1 MKNRGLNIRIRL
13 VDLFS
18 YDDSLEKL
26 VGKLIFRK
34 KSMSKRLDKRRIRT
48 KCK

>member
-1 MKNRGLNIRIRL
+1 MKTRGLNVRIRL

-26 VGKLIFRK
+26 EKLIFFFEK
-34 KSMSKRLDKRRIRT
+34 INE
-48 KCK
+48 